1 MDMSQEHENAKQTN
15 SPADKGA
22 QALSALRGIWQAQ
35 GQTSADLDEA
45 CGNTKT
51 CKNMEAV
58 GFQGLAED
66 IETPANANQANQSVG
81 SNIRSAWKTKLER
94 EGKLNTQGSSVRD
107 LVFGSS
113 DQTDQTE

>member
-1 MDMSQEHENAKQTN
+1 MSQEHENAKPTD
-15 SPADKGA
+15 SLGDEGA
-22 QALSALRGIWQAQ
+22 HALSALRGIWKAQ

-51 CKNMEAV
+51 CKNMETV
-58 GFQGLAED
+58 GFQGLVEEG
-66 IETPANANQANQSVG
+66 ETPAMTNQANQAVG
-81 SNIRSAWKTKLER
+81 SSLRAAWKTKLER

-113 DQTDQTE
+113 DQQE